1 MGREDG
7 GVGLRFS
14 GRSNLVVPEKDTVRG
29 RAPPEGDGGD
39 DSAEAVAVRRGI
51 IGVNQ
56 SSLPEKKVMLKSI
69 DISNFSSFQKPA
81 EGCHACYSN
90 ALYVVLFPSP
100 VLCYVTH
107 SLCDAED

>member
-7 GVGLRFS
+7 GVGLRLP
-14 GRSNLVVPEKDTVRG
+14 GRSNLVVPVKDTVRG

-56 SSLPEKKVMLKSI
+56 SSLPERKVNLKLLLVLKIIYISIVFLFKSLLCCLVPITCAML
-69 DISNFSSFQKPA
+69 
-81 EGCHACYSN
+81 
-90 ALYVVLFPSP
+90 
-100 VLCYVTH
+100 
-107 SLCDAED
+107 

>member
-7 GVGLRFS
+7 GVGLRLP

-56 SSLPEKKVMLKSI
+56 SSLPARKVNLKMVVI
-69 DISNFSSFQKPA
+69 DISNFFLCISRPRDA
-81 EGCHACYSN
+81 M
-90 ALYVVLFPSP
+90 YVSCMLSCSHY
-100 VLCYVTH
+100 LCYVM
-107 SLCDAED
+107 